1 MIDAWIPLTLGAA
14 FAQALRTAL
23 QKRLAGKLSV
33 NASAFV
39 RFLFGMPF
47 ALAWAAGLM
56 AVKGAAVPAMSAG
69 YMLWVVIAAVAQ
81 ILATALLLAALGRR
95 NFPVGVAL
103 SKTEIVQA
111 ALFGLLFLGDRPSLW
126 AMAAIVIATF
136 GVVAIVLK
144 GGGGGLDVRTAVTGL
159 ASGACFALSAVGFRV
174 AALSLQLDDAWVAAA
189 YTLGWA
195 TVLQTLLMGGYLAW
209 RERAQFRLIGGVW
222 RPALLAGFAS
232 AAGSIGWFTA
242 MTLQAV
248 AYVRTLGLVELIFTF
263 AFSFFWFGEKPR
275 GREVFGILL
284 LAIGIAMIL
293 NPH

>member
-1 MIDAWIPLTLGAA
+1 MIDAWIPLTLAAA

-47 ALAWAAGLM
+47 ALAWAAALI
-56 AVKGAAVPAMSAG
+56 AVKGADIPAMTPG
-69 YMLWVVIAAVAQ
+69 YMLWVVIAAIAQ

-126 AMAAIVIATF
+126 AMGAIVIATA

-144 GGGGGLDVRTAVTGL
+144 GGGAGIDGRTAVTGL

-174 AALSLQLDDAWVAAA
+174 AALSLGLDDAWVAAA
-189 YTLGWA
+189 WTLGWA
-195 TVLQTLLMGGYLAW
+195 TVLQTLLMGAYLAW
-209 RERAQFRLIGGVW
+209 RERRQFRLIGGVCRRCW
-222 RPALLAGFAS
+222 QASPRPPARS
-232 AAGSIGWFTA
+232 AGS
-242 MTLQAV
+242 
-248 AYVRTLGLVELIFTF
+248 R
-263 AFSFFWFGEKPR
+263 R
-275 GREVFGILL
+275 
-284 LAIGIAMIL
+284 
-293 NPH
+293 